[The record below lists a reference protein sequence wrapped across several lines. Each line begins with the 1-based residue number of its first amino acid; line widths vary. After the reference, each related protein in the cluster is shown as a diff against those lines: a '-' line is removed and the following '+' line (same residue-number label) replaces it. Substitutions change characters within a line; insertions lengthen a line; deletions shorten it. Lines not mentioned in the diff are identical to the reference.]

1 MAATFFF
8 GQFPTGEHQGGK
20 ETEIDVGGLEMGGIG
35 LSEMP
40 NQGAVAIA
48 GVGMSR
54 GYPFTKRAAWM
65 PASSPMAVDSI

>member
-40 NQGAVAIA
+40 NQGAVGGCGRRDEQGLSLHHA
-48 GVGMSR
+48 GS
-54 GYPFTKRAAWM
+54 
-65 PASSPMAVDSI
+65 VDAGEQPHGR